1 VCGKTLAA
9 ITADGG
15 VRPCGYFS
23 FNLGNVR
30 EMKFSEIWENNE
42 FLQRLRNLERLED
55 RCMECEFLSLCRGG
69 CRASAYE
76 NTGRLDATDPLC
88 PLVE

>member
-1 VCGKTLAA
+1 
-9 ITADGG
+9 
-15 VRPCGYFS
+15 
-23 FNLGNVR
+23 
-30 EMKFSEIWENNE
+30 M
-42 FLQRLRNLERLED
+42 RNLERLEA

-88 PLVE
+88 PLVK